1 MQPNYPPQY
10 WHQIKLDD
18 YIIFEYLR
26 KDKGGGGLLTA
37 VHKSLKPVSISED
50 DDVEILVVEGNIND
64 RKTRFVNGYGPQET
78 CNDETREKFF
88 KTIEV
93 KSSKLA
99 GALVCIELDANS
111 KLGSTIMNGDPEKEP
126 SKNGELLRKV
136 VEENDLIVVNATKLC
151 KETITRYKKLYKERR
166 KVLLTIS

>member
-1 MQPNYPPQY
+1 MEHREILLTVSNDLPKTKRGKRKSMKKYVQESMFILGNNSAGLMNKLESFSRNVEKFKPGVFFVQETKSRRKN
-10 WHQIKLDD
+10 QIKLDD
-18 YIIFEYLR
+18 YIIFEYIR

-88 KTIEV
+88 NRLDIEV
-93 KSSKLA
+93 NWQ
-99 GALVCIELDANS
+99 VH
-111 KLGSTIMNGDPEKEP
+111 
-126 SKNGELLRKV
+126 
-136 VEENDLIVVNATKLC
+136 
-151 KETITRYKKLYKERR
+151 
-166 KVLLTIS
+166 